1 MLQEL
6 TETPHTE
13 RRNDLVIDTQ
23 NEEPKHRIQ
32 LSKVGV
38 KNLKTFVITERSGVR
53 HHILPKV
60 DITIDLSAE
69 LKGVHMSRLV
79 ESMTEELSDQFRV
92 HSSIEHIQMRILEG
106 LLKKHS
112 FKRGEVKFEFEFG
125 YVSRTPVSGKRTWE
139 VCDVTAIT
147 TMEEGKPFMH
157 DVEVKVI
164 GNTVC
169 PHCMANNDGLT
180 HIQRAFGKLRVVG
193 EIDDIPTYGTMIEII
208 EKSFSSKTYSLL
220 KLEDEV
226 HVTKEMHSNPL
237 LVEDVCRNILQHA
250 KDKYNDRELEMFA
263 EARSLESIHKH
274 DVIAQGRVLS
284 NGDE

>member
-1 MLQEL
+1 M
-6 TETPHTE
+6 
-13 RRNDLVIDTQ
+13 VYDTQ
-23 NEEPKHRIQ
+23 NEKPKHSIQ

-38 KNLKTFVITERSGVR
+38 KNLKTFIITERSGLR
-53 HHILPKV
+53 HHILPTV
-60 DITIDLSAE
+60 EITIDLPAD

-92 HSSIEHIQMRILEG
+92 HPSIEQIQMRILQG
-106 LLKKHS
+106 LADKHK
-112 FKRGEVKFEFEFG
+112 FKRGEVKFDFEFG
-125 YVSRTPVSGKRTWE
+125 YVAHTPVSKKRTWE

-147 TMEEGKPFMH
+147 IMEEGRPFMH

-180 HIQRAFGKLRVVG
+180 HIQRAFGKLRIVG
-193 EIDDIPTYGTMIEII
+193 EIDKIPTYGSMIEII
-208 EKSFSSKTYSLL
+208 ERSFSSKTYSLL
-220 KLEDEV
+220 KLEDEMY
-226 HVTKEMHSNPL
+226 VTKEMHDNPL

-250 KDKYNDRELEMFA
+250 KEMYSDRDFEMFA

-274 DVIAQGRVLS
+274 DVIAQGRIVT